1 MYIREHSAT
10 MRFDLH
16 VHTTISPCSVLTL
29 EEILNH
35 ARARGLD
42 GVCITDHDTMDVR
55 HLIREGPQPTG
66 LCVIFGIEYTTN
78 DGDFLLFGPF
88 DKVPPGL
95 QAPEVLRWIDA
106 VGGVA
111 VAAHPFRRGRQTQ
124 EYLIQEGLCRIVEGL
139 NGRNRESENDR
150 LNRWRKRYS
159 VHEVGGSDAH
169 SLAEL
174 GKVLTS
180 FSEPVRSRQGLVAA
194 LKKGRYVPERGNGDH
209 SLL

>member
-1 MYIREHSAT
+1 

-29 EEILNH
+29 GEILSH
-35 ARARGLD
+35 ARSRGLD
-42 GVCITDHDTMDVR
+42 GVCITDHDTMEIQR
-55 HLIREGPQPTG
+55 LIREGRQPTG
-66 LCVIFGIEYTTN
+66 LYVIFGIEYTTH

-88 DKVPPGL
+88 DNVPPGL
-95 QAPEVLRWIDA
+95 PAPEVLQWIDA

-111 VAAHPFRRGRQTQ
+111 VAAHPFRQGRPTQ

-139 NGRNRESENDR
+139 NGRNRKSENAR
-150 LNRWRKRYS
+150 LNRWRKQYS

-174 GKVLTS
+174 GTVLTR
-180 FSEPVRSRQGLVAA
+180 FSEPVRSRRELVAA
-194 LKKGRYVPERGNGDH
+194 LKRGDYVPEMGK
-209 SLL
+209 